1 MIFENELKTAGFT
14 LDNNQLRYEYSDF
27 EELRATVREHDCADG
42 TKALEVRDLR
52 IANPMEEGVCYMLIS
67 YPLYFRN
74 INNFF
79 ALLTLL
85 NYPICFECTDTVSSA
100 NTVDEI
106 LNYYKKFFKTKKR
119 VVYY

>member
-14 LDNNQLRYEYSDF
+14 LDNNKLRYEYSDF
-27 EELRATVREHDCADG
+27 EELRATVKEYDCADG

-67 YPLYFRN
+67 YSLYFRN

-85 NYPICFECTDTVSSA
+85 NYPIRIEDADRISSA
-100 NTVDEI
+100 STVDEI
-106 LNYYKKFFKTKKR
+106 LNYYKNFSETKK
-119 VVYY
+119 

>member
-14 LDNNQLRYEYSDF
+14 LDNNKLRYEYSDF
-27 EELRATVREHDCADG
+27 EELRATVKEYDCADG

-67 YPLYFRN
+67 YPLYFRS
-74 INNFF
+74 INRFF

-85 NYPICFECTDTVSSA
+85 NYPIYAYSENKSYISSA
-100 NTVDEI
+100 NAIDEI
-106 LNYYKKFFKTKKR
+106 LNYYKIFF
-119 VVYY
+119 

>member
-106 LNYYKKFFKTKKR
+106 LNYYKKFF
-119 VVYY
+119 

>member
-42 TKALEVRDLR
+42 SKALEVRDLR
-52 IANPMEEGVCYMLIS
+52 IANPMDEGVCYMLIS

-85 NYPICFECTDTVSSA
+85 NYPIRIEDTDKISSA
-100 NTVDEI
+100 STVDEI
-106 LNYYKKFFKTKKR
+106 LNYYKNFSETKKG
-119 VVYY
+119 VV